1 MKIKSAFERAWQ
13 DLKMP
18 SDNIKSQSHRLFA
31 AYQRGASDA
40 HMIDDAHAFELL
52 QCLELV
58 IDDWQAGY
66 SPNESES
73 TYRRAMAAIVEGRKN
88 GG

>member
-1 MKIKSAFERAWQ
+1 MKIKSAFDRAWQ

-31 AYQRGASDA
+31 AYQRGANDA
-40 HMIDDAHAFELL
+40 HIIDSTHASELIE
-52 QCLELV
+52 CLELV

-66 SPNESES
+66 SPNESEP
-73 TYRRAMAAIVEGRKN
+73 TYRRAMAAIVKGREN
-88 GG
+88 GR